1 MLASL
6 FAGSEVWVLGVWESS
21 ALQACEVPSTSNPSR
36 TTRIL
41 PQESQFGGTR
51 TRSRSMTLCFKA
63 CFLSWEWMPRVEWIR
78 VGRELGW
85 VGEVYI
91 REAPSGKRG

>member
-1 MLASL
+1 
-6 FAGSEVWVLGVWESS
+6 
-21 ALQACEVPSTSNPSR
+21 
-36 TTRIL
+36 
-41 PQESQFGGTR
+41 
-51 TRSRSMTLCFKA
+51 
-63 CFLSWEWMPRVEWIR
+63 MPRLEWIR